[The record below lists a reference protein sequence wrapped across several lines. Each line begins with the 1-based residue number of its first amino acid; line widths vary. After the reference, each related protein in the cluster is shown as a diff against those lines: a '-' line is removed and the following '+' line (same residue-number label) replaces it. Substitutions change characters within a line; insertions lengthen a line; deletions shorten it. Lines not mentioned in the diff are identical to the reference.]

1 MNNNKFN
8 TSSNSTNLL
17 DIEKLLNDNNVTNN
31 NFNNFIKVKTSLNDD
46 KKERLERFEKADK
59 TFNKIKKGFN
69 TQIDIPTYNNNI
81 ESSKINENSLSNE
94 SNINTEDKNSIN
106 DNNVSDNNHKD
117 IVKNENKSTNF
128 EDIYNLMDTLTNLK
142 LLSHVKQSDKLA
154 CNSTEDVVQID
165 TRYYLQGIR
174 RWYYGDNREETIK
187 FIDRL
192 ILSSENLSETLIL
205 GLNTDDK
212 HNLKLLTEDL
222 ISCKTG
228 LNNLKST
235 YFDDKL
241 FISKIEN
248 YIEKVNMRINKN
260 NKYIV

>member
-17 DIEKLLNDNNVTNN
+17 DIEKLLNDNNVTNK
-31 NFNNFIKVKTSLNDD
+31 NFNNFIKVKTSLNED
-46 KKERLERFEKADK
+46 KKEKLDKTDK
-59 TFNKIKKGFN
+59 TFNKIKKGLN
-69 TQIDIPTYNNNI
+69 TQINIPTHNYHN
-81 ESSKINENSLSNE
+81 ESSKIDENSSSNE
-94 SNINTEDKNSIN
+94 SNISTEDKNSIHDN
-106 DNNVSDNNHKD
+106 NNNVSENNHTD
-117 IVKNENKSTNF
+117 LVKNETKSTKF

-154 CNSTEDVVQID
+154 CNATEDVVQID

-192 ILSSENLSETLIL
+192 ILSSENLSDSLIL